1 MPEIKVSDLPN
12 YETPDSNDYVLVLE
26 RSNSLPTTF
35 KTYKTE
41 VNSLLTSDVVNDAIS
56 AAVVSQLGSLNDVI
70 GRLTYN
76 TDYQQIILAANNE
89 FLVNDPRVYE
99 EDSNGNV
106 ITYADEYS
114 VVPKKYVCLLYTS
127 PSPRDS

>member
-41 VNSLLTSDVVNDAIS
+41 VNSLLTELKKS
-56 AAVVSQLGSLNDVI
+56 I
-70 GRLTYN
+70 GK
-76 TDYQQIILAANNE
+76 
-89 FLVNDPRVYE
+89 F
-99 EDSNGNV
+99 S
-106 ITYADEYS
+106 
-114 VVPKKYVCLLYTS
+114 
-127 PSPRDS
+127 